1 MNGAEVLIR
10 TALAAGVKVCFANPG
25 TTEMP
30 LVAALD
36 AIDGMRAVLGL
47 FEGVCSGAAD
57 GYARMTQRPALTL
70 THLGPGFANSIAN
83 LHNARRARSPVVNII
98 GDQATWHLA
107 ADAPLT
113 SDIASLARPV
123 SAWVRKSASP
133 DSIAGD
139 TADAIAAAGHA
150 PGHVATLIVPSD
162 CQWSPASV
170 HDAAS
175 PQIAGLPAVGVDA
188 IRKSAELVR
197 KHGAKCA
204 LFMGANALRAR
215 GVIAAARIAAQ
226 CGCRLMCE
234 TFPALVERGGAM
246 PAIEKLPYFPEQAL
260 ESLGKSDAVL
270 LAGALTPVAF
280 FGYPNVPSVMIP
292 AGRPCVTLAAPYDDV
307 AAALEALA
315 DALGA
320 PRGAAVA
327 PAVKRP
333 ALPTGELNA
342 ATIGAALAATMP
354 EGAIVMDEAATTGL
368 PFFGASA
375 GAPAHTYL
383 ALTGGA
389 IGQGLPCATGA
400 AVACPDRKVIA
411 FQADGSGM
419 YTLQALWTQARERL
433 NVTTLIC
440 NNRRYRILQVEL
452 ARAGVTEP
460 GRQARSLTSL
470 ANPEIDWSQMA
481 AGMGVPAVRVDRAE
495 DLVVQLRRALAEPG
509 PNLIEML
516 I

>member
-1 MNGAEVLIR
+1 MNGAESLIR
-10 TALAAGVKVCFANPG
+10 TALAAGVNVCFANPG

-36 AIDGMRAVLGL
+36 SIDGMRAVLGL

-57 GYARMTQRPALTL
+57 GYARMADRPALTL

-107 ADAPLT
+107 SDAPLT
-113 SDIASLARPV
+113 SDIESLARPV

-133 DSIAGD
+133 DAIAGD
-139 TADAIAAAGHA
+139 TADAIAAAGHF

-162 CQWSPASV
+162 CQWSPA
-170 HDAAS
+170 AGALAS
-175 PQIAGLPAVGVDA
+175 PQIAALPTAGDDA
-188 IRKSAELVR
+188 IRKSAELLR
-197 KHGAKCA
+197 KHGAKAA

-215 GVIAAARIAAQ
+215 GLTAAARIAGKI
-226 CGCRLMCE
+226 GCRLMCE
-234 TFPALVERGGAM
+234 TFPARVERGGAM

-260 ESLGKSDAVL
+260 EALGKSDAVV
-270 LAGALTPVAF
+270 LAGALAPVAF
-280 FGYPNVPSVMIP
+280 FGYPKVPSLMIP
-292 AGRPCVTLAAPYDDV
+292 AGRECETLAAPYDD
-307 AAALEALA
+307 AAVALEALA
-315 DALGA
+315 AALGA
-320 PRGAAVA
+320 SHGAAA
-327 PAVKRP
+327 TPAVKRP

-342 ATIGAALAATMP
+342 VSIGAAIAATMP
-354 EGAIVMDEAATTGL
+354 ERAIVMDEAATTGL

-460 GRQARSLTSL
+460 GAKARSLTSL
-470 ANPEIDWSQMA
+470 GNPEINWSQMA
-481 AGMGVPAVRVDRAE
+481 AGMGVPAVRVERAE
-495 DLVVQLRRALAEPG
+495 DLATQLKRALAEPG

>member
-1 MNGAEVLIR
+1 MNGAEILIR
-10 TALAAGVKVCFANPG
+10 TALAAGVDVCFANPG

-36 AIDGMRAVLGL
+36 AVDGMRAVLGL

-57 GYARMTQRPALTL
+57 GYARMADRPALTL

-113 SDIASLARPV
+113 SDIVSLARPV

-133 DSIAGD
+133 DAIAGD
-139 TADAIAAAGHA
+139 ITEAITAAGHA

-162 CQWSPASV
+162 CQWSQAEGYPALV
-170 HDAAS
+170 QVPA
-175 PQIAGLPAVGVDA
+175 LPTVTDDA
-188 IRKSAELVR
+188 IRRSAELLR
-197 KHGAKCA
+197 KHGEKCA

-215 GVIAAARIAAQ
+215 GLIAAARIAAK

-234 TFPALVERGGAM
+234 TFPARVERGGAL

-260 ESLGKSDAVL
+260 ESLGKSDAVV
-270 LAGALTPVAF
+270 LAGAPVPVAF

-292 AGRPCVTLAAPYDDV
+292 EGHPYEILAAPYDDV

-320 PRGAAVA
+320 PPGVAAVPEA
-327 PAVKRP
+327 KRP
-333 ALPTGELNA
+333 PLPTGDLNA
-342 ATIGAALAATMP
+342 ATIGAAIAATMP
-354 EGAIVMDEAATTGL
+354 EHTILMDEAATTGL
-368 PFFGASA
+368 PFFNASA
-375 GAPAHTYL
+375 GTPSHTYL

-419 YTLQALWTQARERL
+419 YTLQALWTQAREKL
-433 NVTTLIC
+433 DVVTLIC

-452 ARAGVTEP
+452 ARAGITEP

-470 ANPEIDWSQMA
+470 GNPEINWTQMA
-481 AGMGVPAVRVDRAE
+481 TGMGVPAVRVEQAE
-495 DLVVQLRRALAEPG
+495 DLVLQLQRALAEPG